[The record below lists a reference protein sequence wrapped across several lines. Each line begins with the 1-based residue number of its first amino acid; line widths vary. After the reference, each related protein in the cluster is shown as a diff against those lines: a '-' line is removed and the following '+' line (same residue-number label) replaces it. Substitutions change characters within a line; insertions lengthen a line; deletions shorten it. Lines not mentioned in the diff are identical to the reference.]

1 MGIDIKF
8 PIGLMFSI
16 LGVLLTIYGVVTNS
30 DEMLYSRS
38 LGINVNLWSG
48 IGMLIFG
55 LLMLFLVYLGRRKE
69 PLPGS
74 SEKKE

>member
-1 MGIDIKF
+1 MTVHF
-8 PIGLMFSI
+8 PIAFFL
-16 LGVLLTIYGVVTNS
+16 LGVLLTIYGIITNS
-30 DEMLYSRS
+30 DEMLYNRS

-69 PLPGS
+69 PLQGS
-74 SEKKE
+74 SEKKA